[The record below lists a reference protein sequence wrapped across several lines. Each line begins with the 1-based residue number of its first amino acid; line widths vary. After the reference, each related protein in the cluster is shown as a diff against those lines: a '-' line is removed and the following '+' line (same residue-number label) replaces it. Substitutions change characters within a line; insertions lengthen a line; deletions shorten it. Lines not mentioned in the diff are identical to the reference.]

1 MKFQNKRIEEIKT
14 LDQQTDNAE
23 VVKTLKAEAYDL
35 NNTIKQ
41 QNNVIMFMCQEL
53 GVDLSNGFHP
63 EEVQALIQGLKDNQV
78 EMVEE

>member
-23 VVKTLKAEAYDL
+23 VIKTLKAEAYDL

-41 QNNVIMFMCQEL
+41 QNSVIMFMCQEL
-53 GVDLSNGFHP
+53 GIDLSNGVSP
-63 EEVQALIQGLKDNQV
+63 EEVQAFIRGLKDNQV

>member
-41 QNNVIMFMCQEL
+41 QNSVIMFMCQEL
-53 GVDLSNGFHP
+53 GIDLSNGFNP
-63 EEVQALIQGLKDNQV
+63 EEVQAFIRGLKDNQV